1 VTLPVTLKAHL
12 RAVDLPRLRAAGPLG
27 ALLARQAEARAA
39 DAGMAELGRVH
50 AGLPDDLLNFH
61 YDPVACAVALGWPG
75 AAVEELRLRPVLG
88 EVSLRL
94 RNPAGGQLAE
104 AEPLAVH
111 TGSGPV
117 TSYTGRP
124 TSSAL
129 M

>member
-1 VTLPVTLKAHL
+1 
-12 RAVDLPRLRAAGPLG
+12 
-27 ALLARQAEARAA
+27 
-39 DAGMAELGRVH
+39 MAELGRVH

-75 AAVEELRLRPVLG
+75 AAVEELRLRPVLDGKEVLQGLAVQPDSPLG